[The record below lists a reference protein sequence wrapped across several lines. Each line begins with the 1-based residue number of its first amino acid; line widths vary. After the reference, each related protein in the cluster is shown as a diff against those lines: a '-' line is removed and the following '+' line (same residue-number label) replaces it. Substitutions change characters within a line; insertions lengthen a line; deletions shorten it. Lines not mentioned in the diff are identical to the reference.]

1 MRFDNLH
8 EGNINLYSMKCY
20 NNPQCNDESEYH
32 EDMKKITYIK
42 RLFNHYR
49 LTNELK
55 TRLILNHLIV
65 FTNVFPVKDAVRIL
79 FFKIQKDYYSILK
92 CFLLKLSMMPDV
104 VVGIDGKNI
113 HSSDIFME
121 QEVIEE
127 LRKF

>member
-8 EGNINLYSMKCY
+8 EGNINLYTMKCY
-20 NNPQCNDESEYH
+20 DNPQCNDESEYS

-49 LTNELK
+49 ITNELK

-65 FTNVFPVKDAVRIL
+65 FTNVFPVRDAVRIL

>member
-8 EGNINLYSMKCY
+8 EGNINLYTMKCY
-20 NNPQCNDESEYH
+20 DNPQCNDESEYY

-49 LTNELK
+49 LTDELK
-55 TRLILNHLIV
+55 TRLILNHFIV

-79 FFKIQKDYYSILK
+79 FFKIQEEYYPILK
-92 CFLLKLSMMPDV
+92 GFLLKLSMMPENIE
-104 VVGIDGKNI
+104 GINGKNI
-113 HSSDIFME
+113 CSSDIFID
-121 QEVIEE
+121 QKVVNE

>member
-1 MRFDNLH
+1 
-8 EGNINLYSMKCY
+8 MKCY
-20 NNPQCNDESEYH
+20 DNPQCNDESEYS

-49 LTNELK
+49 ITNELK

-65 FTNVFPVKDAVRIL
+65 FTNVFPVRDAVRIL

>member
-8 EGNINLYSMKCY
+8 EGNINLYTMKCY
-20 NNPQCNDESEYH
+20 DNPQCNDESEYS

-49 LTNELK
+49 ITNELK

-65 FTNVFPVKDAVRIL
+65 FTNVLPVRDAVRIL

-127 LRKF
+127 FRKF

>member
-8 EGNINLYSMKCY
+8 EGNINLYTMKCY
-20 NNPQCNDESEYH
+20 DNPQCNDESEYS
-32 EDMKKITYIK
+32 EYMKKITYIK

-49 LTNELK
+49 ITNELK

-65 FTNVFPVKDAVRIL
+65 FTNVFPVRDAVRIL